1 MAAQFNEGDIMEGIF
16 SIAIGLYLAEGKVDK
31 AKLNKFRT
39 LINPSKFVDGREE
52 IVIVKDRIE
61 KLDKVS
67 VDVSL
72 RMKAKSVSAAYGS
85 DYLPLY
91 QKQNDI
97 GNLDRKID
105 VLIREITNTAFGR
118 KLISAK
124 EHFVNNSK
132 AEKLDFRIL
141 ADGIA
146 GEQSGGD
153 IKGDVGVS
161 LFVSEDG
168 GRLRKIND
176 FHTYFSLKS
185 ESVTVANLSPFVGM
199 QKIMNKFGGNFKS
212 MEKFKV
218 AFAKNAV
225 TLAEKQYVEQIIY
238 EMFDELY
245 VELQRIARVSP
256 KNFSKAAFDFFTIS
270 TNGTD
275 LADVVDISRTKIQEI
290 NYRYLEILRDDLNMQ
305 LIPVKPAGNKGV
317 IRFVNAKDATD
328 TGGKNT
334 LFQLR
339 LKIRTSASGS
349 AERKFYVETGKLAY
363 IGEVLDIQF

>member
-1 MAAQFNEGDIMEGIF
+1 MAAFNEGDIMEGIF
-16 SIAIGLYLAEGKVDK
+16 SLAVGLYLADGKVDK

-39 LINPSKFVDGREE
+39 LIDPQKFVNGRED

-61 KLDKVS
+61 KLDKIS

-72 RMKAKSVSAAYGS
+72 RMKAKSVSAAYGE

-91 QKQNDI
+91 NKQSDI

-105 VLIREITNTAFGR
+105 LLIREIQNTAFGK
-118 KLISAK
+118 KLITARNG
-124 EHFVNNSK
+124 FVNNSK
-132 AEKLDFRIL
+132 AERLDFRIV

-153 IKGDVGVS
+153 LKGDVTVS
-161 LFVSEDG
+161 LMVSEDNKSMKKVG
-168 GRLRKIND
+168 EY
-176 FHTYFSLKS
+176 HTNFSLKS
-185 ESVTVANLSPFVGM
+185 ESVTVANLSPFNGM
-199 QKIMNKFGGNFKS
+199 QKIMNKFGGTFKS
-212 MEKFKV
+212 FDKFKV
-218 AFAKNAV
+218 AFEKNAV
-225 TLAEKQYVEQIIY
+225 TLAEKQYVEAIIY

-245 VELQRIARVSP
+245 HELDRIAKVSP
-256 KNFSKAAFDFFTIS
+256 KNFSKAAFDFFTMS

-275 LADVVDISRTKIQEI
+275 LADVIDISRTNIKEI
-290 NYRYLEILRDDLNMQ
+290 NYRYLEILRDDLNMK

-317 IRFVNAKDATD
+317 IRFINAKDPND
-328 TGGKNT
+328 SGGKNT

-339 LKIRTSASGS
+339 LKIRTSSTGS

-363 IGEVLDIQF
+363 IGEVLDIPL